1 MKCRIAVFGIT
12 ILCFATITVAQPQIP
27 TSNPAGGVLNV
38 RGILDSNTDG
48 GPAKGPSEREFLCS
62 DLVSFAFS
70 ESRNSLAQSQD
81 SSIQNARLLW
91 ARGYSTTSQ
100 TSPPVE
106 TFIPTA
112 DGYRVTGPEGVVIEP
127 RRNQSR
133 GLARLDRTAR
143 NQTIQEQIV
152 VLYNICKSTD
162 NSIEVEH

>member
-1 MKCRIAVFGIT
+1 MKCRIAVFVIT

-27 TSNPAGGVLNV
+27 TSDPVG
-38 RGILDSNTDG
+38 GILDSNTDG

-81 SSIQNARLLW
+81 SSIQNAGLLW
-91 ARGYSTTSQ
+91 ARGYSTTGH
-100 TSPPVE
+100 TSPRHRTV
-106 TFIPTA
+106 
-112 DGYRVTGPEGVVIEP
+112 RGPGD
-127 RRNQSR
+127 QSR
-133 GLARLDRTAR
+133 GLARLDRSAR

-162 NSIEVEH
+162 NSIEVEN